1 MTEQFWDN
9 VELRNNSIFE
19 ESKSCLMQV
28 YSLYSHEKRESRFKN
43 KLQLAP
49 GVSNDITLYG
59 INFSVCVT
67 VEGKKRPITSLT
79 FDSREDRTRFIKA
92 FASDV
97 EKLNNIKD
105 EKLIFRSGSSW
116 DSSSIRRRSW
126 DSVFSGD
133 SAKQELMEDIKIFL
147 SSREDYHSKNIPWRR
162 GYMLHGPPGNGK
174 TSMAHAIASSFGYPI
189 YNLNLKLLRDMDKNN
204 GDYLSSIQYPCTIL
218 IEDIDAVSLSHS
230 RTSSTYTS
238 DSSNNM
244 SVLLNLLDGVGSS
257 EDMVV
262 VATTNNLEILEPAL
276 LRPGRFDFTRYLGY
290 ATQQVMEDMLRFFLM
305 CQIQK

>member
-147 SSREDYHSKNIPWRR
+147 SSREDYPKTYR
-162 GYMLHGPPGNGK
+162 GAEDTCFTDLQV
-174 TSMAHAIASSFGYPI
+174 MA
-189 YNLNLKLLRDMDKNN
+189 KLLW
-204 GDYLSSIQYPCTIL
+204 
-218 IEDIDAVSLSHS
+218 
-230 RTSSTYTS
+230 
-238 DSSNNM
+238 
-244 SVLLNLLDGVGSS
+244 
-257 EDMVV
+257 
-262 VATTNNLEILEPAL
+262 
-276 LRPGRFDFTRYLGY
+276 
-290 ATQQVMEDMLRFFLM
+290 LM
-305 CQIQK
+305 P